1 MMLDIHIW
9 GALIEKTI
17 LKSVCGQSLVTKEIL
32 ENFCGFKK
40 KLLPPILEV
49 LALVLYHFPTLLHKY
64 FFDNCSNHEKISHFV
79 TSPEPSPA

>member
-1 MMLDIHIW
+1 MMLEIHIW

-40 KLLPPILEV
+40 KNYCPQFGKLWL
-49 LALVLYHFPTLLHKY
+49 
-64 FFDNCSNHEKISHFV
+64 
-79 TSPEPSPA
+79 